1 MFTVLSDNCLKPGSP
16 EAKEG
21 RGAKGR
27 EQLLLLLLLFKGK

>member
-1 MFTVLSDNCLKPGSP
+1 MFTVLSDNCLKSGSP

-21 RGAKGR
+21 REAERR